1 MPKENN
7 KDLDYFITLYKSTNY
22 TKKKELLST
31 AIFILLDYKR
41 KENEMLEELMK
52 SLEEKG
58 DKTNE

>member
-1 MPKENN
+1 MRENN
-7 KDLDYFITLYKSTNY
+7 KDLDYFITLYKSTNLV
-22 TKKKELLST
+22 KKKELLST

-41 KENEMLEELMK
+41 QEGEMIEELMK